1 MKIKQQDLEK
11 SIKVYNVDGTQNK
24 QGTIKKYVELDVEIH
39 RRKRKQRLLVTGL
52 GKQKIILG
60 FTWLKE
66 MNLMIDWRKGTLE
79 WRERK
84 SVEQTKTVEYYE
96 YLQNLLKEPI
106 LKKVHTT
113 QPVTIEDEEDQER
126 SLNQTQNPLDDNEVA
141 VLISAISNLD
151 NDERHE
157 QLIAS
162 MTNGTNEDIWIHAKM
177 NKATEI
183 QVEIN
188 QKKKILP
195 LEEQI
200 PKEFHEYLDVF
211 SEERAARFPESRT
224 WDHKI
229 EMKESFTPKSF
240 KTYNLTPEEQI
251 ELDKFLKDNLNKGY
265 IRPSQ
270 SPMASP
276 FFFVKKKDGKL

>member
-1 MKIKQQDLEK
+1 M
-11 SIKVYNVDGTQNK
+11 
-24 QGTIKKYVELDVEIH
+24 
-39 RRKRKQRLLVTGL
+39 GL

-66 MNLMIDWRKGTLE
+66 MNPMIDWRKGMLE
-79 WRERK
+79 WREQK
-84 SVEQTKTVEYYE
+84 PVEQMRTVEYYE
-96 YLQNLLKEPI
+96 YFQNLLKEPI
-106 LKKVHTT
+106 LKKIHAVQPTT
-113 QPVTIEDEEDQER
+113 VEDEEDQEKD
-126 SLNQTQNPLDDNEVA
+126 LNRTQNPLDDDKVA
-141 VLISAISNLD
+141 VLMSAITKPD
-151 NDERHE
+151 NDEQYE

-162 MTNGTNEDIWIHAKM
+162 MLNGTNEDVWINAKM
-177 NKATEI
+177 NKAMEI
-183 QVEIN
+183 QAEIN

-195 LEEQI
+195 LKEQI
-200 PKEFHEYLDVF
+200 PEEFHEYLDVF
-211 SEERAARFPESRT
+211 SEEKAARFPESRA

-251 ELDKFLKDNLNKGY
+251 EIDKFLKDNLDKGY

-276 FFFVKKKDGKL
+276 FFFVKKKDGKLRPCQDYQYLNEHTVKNTYPFPLISELLNKLKGAKQFTKLDV